1 MPCEVRIWVAMD
13 GWYVLVVTVSEQTH
27 QLPLA
32 LNDVATSEGYPY
44 C

>member
-1 MPCEVRIWVAMD
+1 MPCEVRIWVPMY
-13 GWYVLVVTVSEQTH
+13 GWYVLVVTVSEQTR

-32 LNDVATSEGYPY
+32 LNYVAISEGYPY

>member
-1 MPCEVRIWVAMD
+1 MPCEVRIWVAMYV
-13 GWYVLVVTVSEQTH
+13 WYVLVVTVSEQTH

-32 LNDVATSEGYPY
+32 LNDVAISEGSPY